1 MTERW
6 WDSTAGYLGRTQKYL
21 YRDSF
26 YFTEERKMILWFS
39 NEAALTALTET
50 SKCISVTDIYEDAE
64 DLPGNAI
71 DTDITSIKNHF
82 EDDPWMK
89 VLAKGDFQSYKKLQ
103 KFFGCWIHF
112 FRCNRKFLLL

>member
-6 WDSTAGYLGRTQKYL
+6 WDSTAGYLGRAQKYL

-26 YFTEERKMILWFS
+26 YFTEERKMILLFS
-39 NEAALTALTET
+39 NEVALTALTET
-50 SKCISVTDIYEDAE
+50 SKCISVTDIYEDVE

-71 DTDITSIKNHF
+71 DADITSIKNHF

-89 VLAKGDFQSYKKLQ
+89 VLATGDFQSYKKTTKDFWLLDTFLQ
-103 KFFGCWIHF
+103 M
-112 FRCNRKFLLL
+112 